1 MDIKSQKGKQQLL
14 YEGYRYRRDK
24 LNQDGSSSWRCIK
37 RSDSNSNFFDFIVL
51 VIALLSSRF
60 YRREF
65 VGAILTSRFNR
76 RYFVGAHMSIA
87 QLSGHGYSALSDL
100 TGKI

>member
-1 MDIKSQKGKQQLL
+1 MDRLRGGALKDQTVTVIFSILL
-14 YEGYRYRRDK
+14 C
-24 LNQDGSSSWRCIK
+24 SSSRFC
-37 RSDSNSNFFDFIVL
+37 
-51 VIALLSSRF
+51 SSRF

-87 QLSGHGYSALSDL
+87 QLSGHGETRGFLSSYRL
-100 TGKI
+100 SELSFKLF